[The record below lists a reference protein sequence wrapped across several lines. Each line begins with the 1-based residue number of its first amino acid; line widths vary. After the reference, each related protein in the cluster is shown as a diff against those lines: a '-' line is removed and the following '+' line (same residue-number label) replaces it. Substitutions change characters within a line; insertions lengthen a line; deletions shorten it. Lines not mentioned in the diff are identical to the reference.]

1 MENIKK
7 AKIINLLK
15 FYLLAI
21 ELKDKIRSGWKVWNI
36 EKERVESVAEHIYGV
51 CILAIAIDSEF
62 DLDVDIYKIIVM
74 LVLHEIEEIKIGDLT
89 PFDKVTKQERRITGR
104 QAVEEILA
112 TLNKKAQYIE
122 LIEEFETME
131 TKEAI
136 FAKMCDKLEA
146 DIQCK
151 LYCEGNYMDIN
162 KKENAYLLKDKRM
175 QKILKEGGRTIA
187 DLFIENDRPIYVSKV
202 FEDIANYIEDNDLLR
217 TKDKK

>member
-74 LVLHEIEEIKIGDLT
+74 LVL
-89 PFDKVTKQERRITGR
+89 
-104 QAVEEILA
+104 
-112 TLNKKAQYIE
+112 
-122 LIEEFETME
+122 
-131 TKEAI
+131 
-136 FAKMCDKLEA
+136 
-146 DIQCK
+146 IQ
-151 LYCEGNYMDIN
+151 
-162 KKENAYLLKDKRM
+162 
-175 QKILKEGGRTIA
+175 
-187 DLFIENDRPIYVSKV
+187 
-202 FEDIANYIEDNDLLR
+202 
-217 TKDKK
+217 